1 MGNNV
6 FLDGLSLTLLGVP
19 QHLESER
26 DFISNIA
33 VLLKASDVQFR
44 DSGAK
49 GYPLSALITGTMEN
63 GFEWTVF
70 CSYGSKNIR
79 QHMNIEA
86 KGQITE
92 QFRDHFLSM
101 NVAWSLT
108 RADIAMDMI
117 MDYDQGH
124 AICQQYSERKK
135 ISTSLVGDWE
145 GRINGRTYYIGKSRS
160 SSESYIR
167 FYEKGIEMT
176 QKGFDGYPP
185 DLVRLELEYKPRKE
199 KRQHIEKLEA
209 SYLLSFATNPL
220 ELFTAFVDL
229 GISGVRIQ
237 GTKNK
242 DYRSSALHMVSQ
254 YANIFREWEEQEGIN
269 SLLEIIR
276 NIAKDKG

>member
-1 MGNNV
+1 MNNV

-26 DFISNIA
+26 DFITNIA
-33 VLLKASDVQFR
+33 ILMNASDVQFR
-44 DSGAK
+44 DTGAK
-49 GYPLSALITGTMEN
+49 GYPLSAVITGIAQN
-63 GFEWTVF
+63 VGEWTIF

-101 NVAWSLT
+101 NIEWSLT

-124 AICQQYSERKK
+124 KICQQYSERKK

-145 GRINGRTYYIGKSRS
+145 GKTNGRTYYIGKSRS

-176 QKGFDGYPP
+176 QKGFSGYPSN
-185 DLVRLELEYKPRKE
+185 LVRLELEYKPRKE

-209 SYLLSFATNPL
+209 SYLLSFANNPL
-220 ELFTAFVDL
+220 ELFTSFTDL
-229 GISGVRIQ
+229 GIKGLRIQ
-237 GTKNK
+237 GTNNK
-242 DYRSSALHMVSQ
+242 DYRTSALHMVSQ
-254 YANIFREWEEQEGIN
+254 YANVFREWEEKEGIN

-276 NIAKDKG
+276 NVSKNKG